1 MENEYV
7 EVVKRWLADNDSV
20 SLEELKANY
29 DAVSDDCHEMPD
41 TPDTPTCA
49 WHAASD
55 AYTAAEVHTTIY
67 PWSDP
72 DAAYARYAAAA
83 AMWVRLSEGE

>member
-7 EVVKRWLADNDSV
+7 EVVRRWLADNDSV

-29 DAVSDDCHEMPD
+29 DAASDDCHEMPD

-49 WHAASD
+49 WHAASA
-55 AYTAAEVHTTIY
+55 AYTAAEVHTT
-67 PWSDP
+67 
-72 DAAYARYAAAA
+72 DAAYARYAANAA
-83 AMWVRLSEGE
+83 KWVRLSEGERR